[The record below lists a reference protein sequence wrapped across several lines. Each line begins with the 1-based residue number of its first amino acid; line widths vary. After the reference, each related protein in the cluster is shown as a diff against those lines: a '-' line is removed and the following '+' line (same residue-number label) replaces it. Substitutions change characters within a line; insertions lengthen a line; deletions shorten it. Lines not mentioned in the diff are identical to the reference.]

1 MLRLVLKRFVLVL
14 MMLCVCP
21 LVDMPLNSA
30 PVQLTQAQKAQQKR
44 EKAKQKRKKEQ
55 EKKREKQ
62 QKAKARKVAQK
73 QKETE
78 RKKEQA
84 ARKEDRNAN
93 ASYREEVERI
103 KKYNSRANAYNRR
116 DIHHSLGVWGYAG
129 YSSLFQNIKND
140 ELYGKSVGGFGGGVG
155 LGYQMQYKHLLL
167 NTGIEYEHYNS
178 LTKLISVSGNPF
190 VRSFSM
196 LPYPSM
202 EYFYYFSDIRD
213 NSSAGFLQVPVLLG
227 GEWGRWYFLAGPKFG
242 FGLYGKSSSQSYVTT
257 NIVDRELIVPL
268 ESMMNHALVENT
280 FYEGSPTRMK
290 YGFDLSLS
298 AEFGIYLDE
307 WIHSKQM
314 LGKKK
319 EKKSFWDNFRYRIG
333 VFADYG
339 LLSVQN
345 SNNMVSGRDLPVV
358 YNNPTQPLDLS
369 MAPVFTMD
377 YDNGKAMKVNPFLV
391 GVKLAIFYELPRK
404 QKKILPLPPE
414 PLPRL
419 AARVENAETGAGVS
433 GAMLSMRHV
442 ERDRV
447 QSKTTG
453 RGGYVV
459 GKQRRGAYE
468 LWAQRSGFLPS
479 DTIRYNHE
487 IDLKDTVVVRLVPV
501 PRPIEPTLAGYVRDA
516 EKNTAVEASIVIYSM
531 DGTEL
536 YSGQTADDGLFV
548 TDIKKGQYLARMN
561 AVGYMPKD
569 DTISY
574 VKDTLYLTMQHIV
587 EGKKV
592 IMRNMFFA
600 TNKTKILPQ
609 SEPELESLARFLNE
623 NPTVSIRI
631 IGHTDAV
638 GSDAANQIL
647 SEGRANAV
655 RDDLVIRG
663 IDGARIE
670 AEGRGESE
678 PIDTNDTEEG
688 RQNNRRVEFEIT
700 DTGGKDIQQV
710 RE

>member
-1 MLRLVLKRFVLVL
+1 ML
-14 MMLCVCP
+14 MMLCMCP
-21 LVDMPLNSA
+21 LADMTLSSA
-30 PVQLTQAQKAQQKR
+30 PAQLTQAQKAQQKR
-44 EKAKQKRKKEQ
+44 EKAKQKKKKEQ

-62 QKAKARKVAQK
+62 QKERDRKAAQK

-78 RKKEQA
+78 RKKEQT

-93 ASYREEVERI
+93 ASYREEVEKI

-140 ELYGKSVGGFGGGVG
+140 ELSGKSVGGFGGGVG

-167 NTGIEYEHYNS
+167 NAGIEYEHYNS
-178 LTKLISVSGNPF
+178 LTRLISVSGEPF
-190 VRSFSM
+190 TRAFPM

-202 EYFYYFSDIRD
+202 EYIYHFDDIRD
-213 NSSAGFLQVPVLLG
+213 KSSAGFLQIPILLG
-227 GEWGRWYFLAGPKFG
+227 GEWGRWYFLAGPKLG
-242 FGLYGKSSSQSYVTT
+242 FGVYGRSASQSYVTT
-257 NIVDRELIVPL
+257 NIVDHELIVPL
-268 ESMMNHALVENT
+268 ENMMNHALVENE
-280 FYEGSPTRMK
+280 FYQGNQTKMK
-290 YGFDLSLS
+290 YGFDLSLA

-307 WIHSKQM
+307 WIHSKSER
-314 LGKKK
+314 GKKN
-319 EKKSFWDNFRYRIG
+319 EQKSFWDNFRYRIG
-333 VFADYG
+333 VFADCG
-339 LLSVQN
+339 VLSVHNAQ
-345 SNNMVSGRDLPVV
+345 NMVAGRDLPVV
-358 YNNPTQPLDLS
+358 YNNAAQPLDLS

-377 YDNGKAMKVNPFLV
+377 YNNGKALKVNPFMV

-419 AARVENAETGAGVS
+419 AARVVNAETGAGVG
-433 GAMLSMRHV
+433 GAMLSMRHI

-447 QSKTTG
+447 QSKTTS
-453 RGGYVV
+453 RSGYVV
-459 GKQRRGAYE
+459 GKQRRGTYE
-468 LWAQRSGFLPS
+468 LWAQRAGFLSS
-479 DTIRYNHE
+479 DTVRYSHE
-487 IDLKDTVVVRLVPV
+487 SDLKDTVLVKLMPA
-501 PRPIEPTLAGYVRDA
+501 PRPIEPTLAGYIRDA
-516 EKNTAVEASIVIYSM
+516 ENSSAIESNIVIYSM
-531 DGTEL
+531 EGAEL
-536 YSGQTADDGLFV
+536 YSGQTSDDGLFV
-548 TDIKKGQYLARMN
+548 TDLKKGQYLTRMN

-609 SEPELESLARFLNE
+609 SEPELESLAQFLNE

-631 IGHTDAV
+631 IGHTDAI

-655 RDDLVIRG
+655 RDDLVTRG
-663 IDGARIE
+663 IDGSRIE
-670 AEGRGESE
+670 TEGRGESE

-700 DTGGKDIQQV
+700 DTGGKDIKQV
-710 RE
+710 KETRGL